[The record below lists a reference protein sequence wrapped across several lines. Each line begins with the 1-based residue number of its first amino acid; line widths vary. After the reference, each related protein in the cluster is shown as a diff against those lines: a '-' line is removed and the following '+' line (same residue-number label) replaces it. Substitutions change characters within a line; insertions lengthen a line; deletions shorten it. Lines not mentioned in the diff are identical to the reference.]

1 MCTRAELD
9 ILLNDFVDETRKI
22 FGNLLKD
29 VILYGSY
36 ARGDYNEN
44 SDFDVMIIADI
55 EENEIMKYTYAVASY
70 LGEFLID
77 HDAVISP
84 VVESHRKYEEYK
96 NVIPFL
102 KNVHREGIRL
112 VS

>member
-9 ILLNDFVDETRKI
+9 ILLNEFVNEAKKI
-22 FGNLLKD
+22 FGDSLKD

-44 SDFDVMIIADI
+44 SDVDVMIIADI
-55 EENEIMKYTYAVASY
+55 EENEIMKYTYAVANY
-70 LGEFLID
+70 LGEFLLD

-84 VVESHRKYEEYK
+84 VVESHKKYEEYK

-102 KNVHREGIRL
+102 RNVHREGICL